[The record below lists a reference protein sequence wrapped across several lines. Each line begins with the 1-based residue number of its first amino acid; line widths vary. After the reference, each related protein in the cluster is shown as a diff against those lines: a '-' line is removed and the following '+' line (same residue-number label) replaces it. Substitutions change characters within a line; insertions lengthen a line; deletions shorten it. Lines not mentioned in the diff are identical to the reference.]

1 MKDSQYITHDLG
13 ARNDPKLMDLQME
26 MGGQGL
32 GIFWCLVEMLWEN
45 GGYIPANYR
54 SIAFALRWCKPA
66 EVEKVVNNFGLF
78 QIEDGQIFS
87 RSALERINHKKD
99 KIQRMS
105 EGGKKAQSNRRYK
118 DSDKVVC
125 NLPDK
130 EDTNLPDKEDSKG
143 DGTINKLINK
153 QINKDLINTPLTAA
167 DFFEIFFFGN
177 VKDPGAE
184 AHRFVNYYQERG
196 WTYLDGTP
204 VSDPSAAARDW
215 KPKLAGKRWDDE
227 ALRWYRAVWNA
238 AANRTQDHDETLD
251 TFLCQLTNMRRK
263 DQQLAL
269 IFRTEGAARKVSSF
283 ILDNDLAGDYK
294 LDFRVS
300 N

>member
-105 EGGKKAQSNRRYK
+105 EGGKKGQSNRWHK
-118 DSDKVVC
+118 DPERVVN

-130 EDTNLPDKEDSKG
+130 EADNDPDA
-143 DGTINKLINK
+143 INKLINK
-153 QINKDLINTPLTAA
+153 QINKGLYNMPLTAA
-167 DFFEIFFFGN
+167 EFFEIFFFRN
-177 VKDPGAE
+177 LKDPSGELKRFIDYYNARDWNYQDGMPVTDYTQAAE
-184 AHRFVNYYQERG
+184 
-196 WTYLDGTP
+196 
-204 VSDPSAAARDW
+204 DW
-215 KPKLAGKRWDDE
+215 KPKLAGKRFSDE
-227 ALRWYRAVWNA
+227 ALRWYKAVWNA
-238 AANRTQDHDETLD
+238 ARTRMQDAAETLLRSLD
-251 TFLCQLTNMRRK
+251 AMTLSG
-263 DQQLAL
+263 QQITLRYKTDKAG
-269 IFRTEGAARKVSSF
+269 RAAAGF

-294 LDFRVS
+294 LDFRVA

>member
-32 GIFWCLVEMLWEN
+32 GIFWCLVEKLWEN

-105 EGGKKAQSNRRYK
+105 EGGKKGQSNRWHK
-118 DSDKVVC
+118 DPERVVN

-130 EDTNLPDKEDSKG
+130 EADNDPDA
-143 DGTINKLINK
+143 INKLINK
-153 QINKDLINTPLTAA
+153 QINKGLYNMPLTAA
-167 DFFEIFFFGN
+167 EFFEIFFFRN
-177 VKDPGAE
+177 LKDPSGELKRFIDYYNARDWNYQDGMPVTDYTQAAE
-184 AHRFVNYYQERG
+184 
-196 WTYLDGTP
+196 
-204 VSDPSAAARDW
+204 DW
-215 KPKLAGKRWDDE
+215 KPKLAGKRFSDE
-227 ALRWYRAVWNA
+227 ALRWYKAVWNA
-238 AANRTQDHDETLD
+238 ARTRMQDAAETLLRSLD
-251 TFLCQLTNMRRK
+251 AMTLSG
-263 DQQLAL
+263 QQITLRYKTDKAG
-269 IFRTEGAARKVSSF
+269 RAAAGF

-294 LDFRVS
+294 LDFRVA

>member
-87 RSALERINHKKD
+87 RSALERITHKRDTIEAK
-99 KIQRMS
+99 R
-105 EGGKKAQSNRRYK
+105 EGGRKGASKRWNSQRNEETN
-118 DSDKVVC
+118 DT
-125 NLPDK
+125 PDGIPNGSPIA
-130 EDTNLPDKEDSKG
+130 EPMP
-143 DGTINKLINK
+143 INKLINK
-153 QINKDLINTPLTAA
+153 QTNKETNFNMPLTAA
-167 DFFEIFFFGN
+167 EFFEIFFFRN
-177 VKDPGAE
+177 LKDPSGELKRFIDYYNARDWNYQDGMPVTDYTQAAE
-184 AHRFVNYYQERG
+184 
-196 WTYLDGTP
+196 
-204 VSDPSAAARDW
+204 DW
-215 KPKLAGKRWDDE
+215 KPKLAGKRFSDE
-227 ALRWYRAVWNA
+227 ALRWYKAVWNA
-238 AANRTQDHDETLD
+238 ARTRMQDAAETLLRSLD
-251 TFLCQLTNMRRK
+251 AMTLTG
-263 DQQLAL
+263 QQITLRYKTDKAG
-269 IFRTEGAARKVSSF
+269 RAAAGF

>member
-105 EGGKKAQSNRRYK
+105 EGGKKGQSNRWHK
-118 DSDKVVC
+118 DPERVVN

-130 EDTNLPDKEDSKG
+130 EADNDPDA
-143 DGTINKLINK
+143 INK
-153 QINKDLINTPLTAA
+153 
-167 DFFEIFFFGN
+167 
-177 VKDPGAE
+177 
-184 AHRFVNYYQERG
+184 
-196 WTYLDGTP
+196 
-204 VSDPSAAARDW
+204 
-215 KPKLAGKRWDDE
+215 
-227 ALRWYRAVWNA
+227 
-238 AANRTQDHDETLD
+238 
-251 TFLCQLTNMRRK
+251 
-263 DQQLAL
+263 
-269 IFRTEGAARKVSSF
+269 
-283 ILDNDLAGDYK
+283 
-294 LDFRVS
+294 
-300 N
+300 

>member
-105 EGGKKAQSNRRYK
+105 EGGKKGQSNRWHK
-118 DSDKVVC
+118 DPERVVN

-130 EDTNLPDKEDSKG
+130 EADNDPDA
-143 DGTINKLINK
+143 INKLINK
-153 QINKDLINTPLTAA
+153 QINKGLYNMPLTAA
-167 DFFEIFFFGN
+167 EFFEIFFFRN
-177 VKDPGAE
+177 LKDPAGELKRFIDYYNARDWNYQDGMPVTDYTQAAE
-184 AHRFVNYYQERG
+184 
-196 WTYLDGTP
+196 
-204 VSDPSAAARDW
+204 DW
-215 KPKLAGKRWDDE
+215 KPKLTGKRFSDE

-238 AANRTQDHDETLD
+238 ARTRMQDAAETLLRSLD
-251 TFLCQLTNMRRK
+251 AMTLSG
-263 DQQLAL
+263 QQITLRYKTDKAG
-269 IFRTEGAARKVSSF
+269 RAAAGF